1 MFIFSALDY
10 YVHKI
15 LYKDMTNFGI
25 IPHFVIFFL
34 FFYKKGIRHPKKDAE
49 QTYYIYV
56 IRMEDVPPLPW
67 ASDHELQQQSVFL
80 PLRTLA

>member
-49 QTYYIYV
+49 QTYYI
-56 IRMEDVPPLPW
+56 
-67 ASDHELQQQSVFL
+67 
-80 PLRTLA
+80 